1 MLLKSQLRLGEIMSE
16 FDTKSYLEK
25 LDAWWRAANY
35 ISAAQMYLKDNPLL
49 RRELVENDLK
59 VHPIGHWGT
68 VPGQNFIYA
77 HLNRAIN
84 KYDLDMFYIEG
95 PGHGGQVMVSNSYLD
110 GSYTELNPNIEQT
123 EDGFKQ
129 LCKIFSFPG
138 GIASHAAPE
147 TPGSIHEGGEL
158 GYALSHATGAIL
170 DNPDVI
176 AATVI
181 GDGEGETGPLMA
193 GWLSNTFIN
202 PVNDG
207 AVLPIFYLNGG
218 KIHNPTIFER
228 KTDEELSQFFE
239 GLGWKPIFADVVE
252 LSEDHAAAHALFAEK
267 LDQAIQ
273 EIKTIQSEAR
283 QKPAEEAIQAKF
295 PVLVARI
302 PKGWT
307 GPKAWEGTPI
317 EGGFRAH
324 QVPIPVDAHHMEHV
338 DSLLSWL
345 QSYRPEELFDENGKI
360 VDEIAAIS
368 PKGDRRMSMNP
379 ITNAGIVKAMD
390 TADWKKFA
398 LDINV
403 PGQIMAQDMIEFGKY
418 AADLVDANPDNFR
431 IFGPD
436 ETKSNRLQEVF
447 TRTSRQWLGRRKPDY
462 DEALSPAGRVI
473 DSQLS
478 EHQAEGFLE
487 GYVLTGRHGFFA
499 SYESFLRVVDSMVTQ
514 HFKWL
519 RKSKTHTTWRK
530 NYPALNLIAASTV
543 FQQDHNGYTHQDPG
557 ILTHLAEKTPEYIR
571 EYLPADTNSLLAVM
585 DKAFKAED
593 KINLIVTSKHP
604 RPQFYSIAEAE
615 ELVAEGYKVID
626 WASNVSL
633 NQEPDVVFAAA
644 GTEPNLEALAAI
656 SILHKAF
663 PELKVRFVNVLDIL
677 KLRHPSQDA
686 RGLSDEEFNKVFTT
700 DKPVIFAF
708 HGYEDMIRDIFFS
721 RHNHNLH
728 THGYRENG
736 DITTPFD
743 MRVMSE
749 LDRFHLAQD
758 AALASLGNKAQVFSD
773 EMNQMVA
780 YHKDY
785 IREHGDDIPEVQN
798 WKWEN
803 IK

>member
-1 MLLKSQLRLGEIMSE
+1 MSE

-345 QSYRPEELFDENGKI
+345 QSYRPEELFDESGKI

-571 EYLPADTNSLLAVM
+571 EYLPADTNSLLAIM

-663 PELKVRFVNVLDIL
+663 PELKIRFVNVLDIL

-686 RGLSDEEFNKVFTT
+686 RGLSDEEFDKVFTT

-708 HGYEDMIRDIFFS
+708 HSYEDMIRDIFFS

-758 AALASLGNKAQVFSD
+758 AALASLGNEAQAFSD

>member
-1 MLLKSQLRLGEIMSE
+1 MSE

-84 KYDLDMFYIEG
+84 KYDLDMFYTEG

-345 QSYRPEELFDENGKI
+345 QSYRPEELFDESGKI

-663 PELKVRFVNVLDIL
+663 PELKIRFVNVLDIL

-686 RGLSDEEFNKVFTT
+686 RGLSDEEFDKVFTT

-708 HGYEDMIRDIFFS
+708 HSYEDMIRDIFFS

-758 AALASLGNKAQVFSD
+758 AALASLGNEAQAFSD

>member
-1 MLLKSQLRLGEIMSE
+1 
-16 FDTKSYLEK
+16 
-25 LDAWWRAANY
+25 
-35 ISAAQMYLKDNPLL
+35 
-49 RRELVENDLK
+49 
-59 VHPIGHWGT
+59 
-68 VPGQNFIYA
+68 
-77 HLNRAIN
+77 
-84 KYDLDMFYIEG
+84 
-95 PGHGGQVMVSNSYLD
+95 
-110 GSYTELNPNIEQT
+110 SYTELNPNIEQT

-663 PELKVRFVNVLDIL
+663 PELKIRFVNVLDIL

-758 AALASLGNKAQVFSD
+758 AALASLGNKAQAFSD

>member
-1 MLLKSQLRLGEIMSE
+1 MSE

-519 RKSKTHTTWRK
+519 RKSKTHTTWCK

-663 PELKVRFVNVLDIL
+663 PELKIRFVNVLDIL

-758 AALASLGNKAQVFSD
+758 AALASLGNKAQAFSD

>member
-1 MLLKSQLRLGEIMSE
+1 MSE

-129 LCKIFSFPG
+129 LCKIFSFPC

-519 RKSKTHTTWRK
+519 RKSKIHTTWRK

-663 PELKVRFVNVLDIL
+663 PELKIRFVNVLDIL

-758 AALASLGNKAQVFSD
+758 AALASLGNKAQAFSD

>member
-1 MLLKSQLRLGEIMSE
+1 
-16 FDTKSYLEK
+16 TKSYLEK

-176 AATVI
+176 AATII

-663 PELKVRFVNVLDIL
+663 PELKIRFVNVLDIL

-758 AALASLGNKAQVFSD
+758 AALASLGNEAQVFSD

>member
-1 MLLKSQLRLGEIMSE
+1 MSE

-176 AATVI
+176 AATII

-447 TRTSRQWLGRRKPDY
+447 TRTSCQWLGRRKPDY

-663 PELKVRFVNVLDIL
+663 PELKIRFVNVLDIL

-758 AALASLGNKAQVFSD
+758 AALASLGNEAQVFSD

>member
-1 MLLKSQLRLGEIMSE
+1 MSE

-345 QSYRPEELFDENGKI
+345 QSYRPEELFDESGKI

-663 PELKVRFVNVLDIL
+663 PELKIRFVNVLDIL

-686 RGLSDEEFNKVFTT
+686 RGLSDEEFDKVFTT

-708 HGYEDMIRDIFFS
+708 HSYEDMIRDIFFS

-758 AALASLGNKAQVFSD
+758 AALASLGNKAQAFSD

>member
-1 MLLKSQLRLGEIMSE
+1 MSE

-656 SILHKAF
+656 SNLHKAF
-663 PELKVRFVNVLDIL
+663 PELKIRFVNVLDIL

-758 AALASLGNKAQVFSD
+758 AALASLGHEAQAFSD

>member
-1 MLLKSQLRLGEIMSE
+1 MSE

-129 LCKIFSFPG
+129 LCKIFSFPC

-307 GPKAWEGTPI
+307 GPKAWEETPI

-663 PELKVRFVNVLDIL
+663 PELKIRFVNVLDIL

-758 AALASLGNKAQVFSD
+758 AALASLGNKAQAFSD

>member
-295 PVLVARI
+295 PILVARI

-663 PELKVRFVNVLDIL
+663 PELKIRFVNVLDIL

-758 AALASLGNKAQVFSD
+758 AALASLGNKAQAFSD

>member
-1 MLLKSQLRLGEIMSE
+1 MSE

-35 ISAAQMYLKDNPLL
+35 ISAAQMYLKDNPFL

-663 PELKVRFVNVLDIL
+663 PELKIRFVNVLDIL

-758 AALASLGNKAQVFSD
+758 AALASLGNKAQAFSD

>member
-1 MLLKSQLRLGEIMSE
+1 MSE

-129 LCKIFSFPG
+129 LCKIFSFPC

-615 ELVAEGYKVID
+615 ELVAEGYKMID

-663 PELKVRFVNVLDIL
+663 PELKIRFVNVLDIL

-758 AALASLGNKAQVFSD
+758 AALASLGNKAQAFSD

>member
-1 MLLKSQLRLGEIMSE
+1 MSE

-338 DSLLSWL
+338 DFLLSWL

-663 PELKVRFVNVLDIL
+663 PELKIRFVNVLDIL

-758 AALASLGNKAQVFSD
+758 AALASLGHEAQAFSD

>member
-1 MLLKSQLRLGEIMSE
+1 MSE

-338 DSLLSWL
+338 DFLLSWL

-663 PELKVRFVNVLDIL
+663 PELKIRFVNVLDIL

-758 AALASLGNKAQVFSD
+758 AALASLGNKAQAFSD

>member
-1 MLLKSQLRLGEIMSE
+1 MSE

-110 GSYTELNPNIEQT
+110 SSYTELNPNIEQT

-129 LCKIFSFPG
+129 LCKIFSFPC

-663 PELKVRFVNVLDIL
+663 PELKIRFVNVLDIL

-758 AALASLGNKAQVFSD
+758 AALASLGNKAQAFSD

>member
-1 MLLKSQLRLGEIMSE
+1 MSE

-656 SILHKAF
+656 SILHNAF
-663 PELKVRFVNVLDIL
+663 PELKIRFVNVLDIL

-758 AALASLGNKAQVFSD
+758 AALASLGNKAQAFSD

>member
-1 MLLKSQLRLGEIMSE
+1 MSE

-324 QVPIPVDAHHMEHV
+324 QVPIPVDTHHMEHV

-663 PELKVRFVNVLDIL
+663 PELKIRFVNVLDIL

-758 AALASLGNKAQVFSD
+758 AALASLGNKAQAFSD

>member
-1 MLLKSQLRLGEIMSE
+1 
-16 FDTKSYLEK
+16 
-25 LDAWWRAANY
+25 
-35 ISAAQMYLKDNPLL
+35 
-49 RRELVENDLK
+49 
-59 VHPIGHWGT
+59 
-68 VPGQNFIYA
+68 
-77 HLNRAIN
+77 
-84 KYDLDMFYIEG
+84 
-95 PGHGGQVMVSNSYLD
+95 LD

-663 PELKVRFVNVLDIL
+663 PELKIRFVNVLDIL

-758 AALASLGNKAQVFSD
+758 AALASLGNKAQAFSD

>member
-1 MLLKSQLRLGEIMSE
+1 MSE

-324 QVPIPVDAHHMEHV
+324 QVPISVDAHHMEHV

-663 PELKVRFVNVLDIL
+663 PELKIRFVNVLDIL

-758 AALASLGNKAQVFSD
+758 AALASLGNKAQAFSD

>member
-1 MLLKSQLRLGEIMSE
+1 MSE

-418 AADLVDANPDNFR
+418 
-431 IFGPD
+431 
-436 ETKSNRLQEVF
+436 
-447 TRTSRQWLGRRKPDY
+447 
-462 DEALSPAGRVI
+462 
-473 DSQLS
+473 
-478 EHQAEGFLE
+478 
-487 GYVLTGRHGFFA
+487 
-499 SYESFLRVVDSMVTQ
+499 
-514 HFKWL
+514 
-519 RKSKTHTTWRK
+519 
-530 NYPALNLIAASTV
+530 
-543 FQQDHNGYTHQDPG
+543 
-557 ILTHLAEKTPEYIR
+557 
-571 EYLPADTNSLLAVM
+571 
-585 DKAFKAED
+585 
-593 KINLIVTSKHP
+593 
-604 RPQFYSIAEAE
+604 
-615 ELVAEGYKVID
+615 
-626 WASNVSL
+626 
-633 NQEPDVVFAAA
+633 
-644 GTEPNLEALAAI
+644 
-656 SILHKAF
+656 
-663 PELKVRFVNVLDIL
+663 
-677 KLRHPSQDA
+677 
-686 RGLSDEEFNKVFTT
+686 
-700 DKPVIFAF
+700 
-708 HGYEDMIRDIFFS
+708 
-721 RHNHNLH
+721 
-728 THGYRENG
+728 
-736 DITTPFD
+736 
-743 MRVMSE
+743 
-749 LDRFHLAQD
+749 
-758 AALASLGNKAQVFSD
+758 
-773 EMNQMVA
+773 
-780 YHKDY
+780 
-785 IREHGDDIPEVQN
+785 
-798 WKWEN
+798 
-803 IK
+803 

>member
-1 MLLKSQLRLGEIMSE
+1 MSE

-345 QSYRPEELFDENGKI
+345 QSYRPEELFDGSGKI

-663 PELKVRFVNVLDIL
+663 PELKIRFVNVLDIL

-686 RGLSDEEFNKVFTT
+686 RGLSDEEFDKVFTT

-708 HGYEDMIRDIFFS
+708 HSYEDMIRDIFFS

-758 AALASLGNKAQVFSD
+758 AALASLGNEAQAFSD

>member
-1 MLLKSQLRLGEIMSE
+1 MSE

-345 QSYRPEELFDENGKI
+345 QSYRPEELFDESGKI

-418 AADLVDANPDNFR
+418 AADLIDANPDNFR

-663 PELKVRFVNVLDIL
+663 PELKIRFVNVLDIL

-686 RGLSDEEFNKVFTT
+686 RGLSDEEFDKVFTT

-708 HGYEDMIRDIFFS
+708 HSYEDMIRDIFFS

-758 AALASLGNKAQVFSD
+758 AALASLGNEAQAFSD

>member
-1 MLLKSQLRLGEIMSE
+1 MSE

-345 QSYRPEELFDENGKI
+345 QSYRPEELFDESGKI

-663 PELKVRFVNVLDIL
+663 PELKIRFVNVLDSL

-686 RGLSDEEFNKVFTT
+686 RGLSDEEFDKVFTT

-708 HGYEDMIRDIFFS
+708 HSYEDMIRDIFFS

-758 AALASLGNKAQVFSD
+758 AALASLGNEAQAFSD

>member
-1 MLLKSQLRLGEIMSE
+1 MSE

-193 GWLSNTFIN
+193 SWLSNTFIN

-663 PELKVRFVNVLDIL
+663 PELKIRFVNVLDIL

-758 AALASLGNKAQVFSD
+758 AALASLGNKAQAFSD

>member
-1 MLLKSQLRLGEIMSE
+1 MSE

-68 VPGQNFIYA
+68 VPGQNVIYA

-129 LCKIFSFPG
+129 LCKIFSFPC

-663 PELKVRFVNVLDIL
+663 PELKIRFVNVLDIL

-758 AALASLGNKAQVFSD
+758 AALASLGNKAQAFSD

>member
-1 MLLKSQLRLGEIMSE
+1 MSE

-129 LCKIFSFPG
+129 LCKIFSFPC

-418 AADLVDANPDNFR
+418 AADLVDANPDNFH

-663 PELKVRFVNVLDIL
+663 PELKIRFVNVLDIL

-758 AALASLGNKAQVFSD
+758 AALASLGNKAQAFSD

>member
-1 MLLKSQLRLGEIMSE
+1 MSE

-129 LCKIFSFPG
+129 LCKIFSFPC

-514 HFKWL
+514 NFKWL

-663 PELKVRFVNVLDIL
+663 PELKIRFVNVLDIL

-758 AALASLGNKAQVFSD
+758 AALASLGNKAQAFSD

>member
-1 MLLKSQLRLGEIMSE
+1 MSE

-644 GTEPNLEALAAI
+644 GTESNLEALAAI

-663 PELKVRFVNVLDIL
+663 PELKIRFVNVLDIL

-758 AALASLGNKAQVFSD
+758 AALASLGHEAQAFSD

>member
-1 MLLKSQLRLGEIMSE
+1 MSE

-129 LCKIFSFPG
+129 LCKIFSFPC

-663 PELKVRFVNVLDIL
+663 PELKIRFVNVLDIL

-758 AALASLGNKAQVFSD
+758 AALASLGNKAQAFSD

-798 WKWEN
+798 WKWKN

>member
-1 MLLKSQLRLGEIMSE
+1 MSE

-345 QSYRPEELFDENGKI
+345 QSYRPEELFDESGKI

-663 PELKVRFVNVLDIL
+663 PELKIRFVNVLDIL

-686 RGLSDEEFNKVFTT
+686 RGLSDEEFDKVFTT

-708 HGYEDMIRDIFFS
+708 HSYEDMIRDIFFS

-758 AALASLGNKAQVFSD
+758 AALASLGNEAQAFSD

-798 WKWEN
+798 WKW
-803 IK
+803 

>member
-1 MLLKSQLRLGEIMSE
+1 MSE

-345 QSYRPEELFDENGKI
+345 QSYRPEELFDESGKI

-447 TRTSRQWLGRRKPDY
+447 TRTSCQWLGRRKPDY

-663 PELKVRFVNVLDIL
+663 PELKIRFVNVLDIL

-686 RGLSDEEFNKVFTT
+686 RGLSDEEFDKVFTT

-708 HGYEDMIRDIFFS
+708 HSYEDMIRDIFFS

-758 AALASLGNKAQVFSD
+758 AALASLGNEAQAFSD

>member
-1 MLLKSQLRLGEIMSE
+1 MSE

-35 ISAAQMYLKDNPLL
+35 ISAAQMYLKDNPFL

-663 PELKVRFVNVLDIL
+663 PELKIRFVNVLDIL

-758 AALASLGNKAQVFSD
+758 AALASLGHEAQAFSD

>member
-1 MLLKSQLRLGEIMSE
+1 MSE

-239 GLGWKPIFADVVE
+239 GLGWKTIFADVVE

-345 QSYRPEELFDENGKI
+345 QSYRPEELFDESGKI

-663 PELKVRFVNVLDIL
+663 PELKIRFVNVLDIL

-686 RGLSDEEFNKVFTT
+686 RGLSDEEFDKVFTT

-708 HGYEDMIRDIFFS
+708 HSYEDMIRDIFFS

-758 AALASLGNKAQVFSD
+758 AALASLGNEAQAFSD